1 MILYVIN
8 RVAVL
13 AIGNRLNV
21 GIMSIR
27 KNVVAAAI
35 YTDAEYVEVVIRA
48 ALRLN
53 PELLP
58 TGR

>member
-1 MILYVIN
+1 MK
-8 RVAVL
+8 RDAVF

-21 GIMSIR
+21 GMISIR
-27 KNVVAAAI
+27 KNVAAAVI
-35 YTDAEYVEVVIRA
+35 YTDAEYVEVVIRV